1 MGDLLKLAEQLTK
14 KAYDPEEAAAEA
26 EEKEHPKLIDYRT
39 TTYQKEEKPMP
50 KKDVYEM
57 VGEALIAKLKEPMPK
72 DERPATRKQKGWI
85 YYNLKLSTY
94 SLSISMKDMSVLIER
109 SQRSK
114 EEKAKVLFRLRQMGA
129 KECK

>member
-26 EEKEHPKLIDYRT
+26 EAKEHPKLIDYRT
-39 TTYQKEEKPMP
+39 TTYQKEDK
-50 KKDVYEM
+50 
-57 VGEALIAKLKEPMPK
+57 PMPK

-94 SLSISMKDMSVLIER
+94 SLQISRTDMSVLIER

>member
-1 MGDLLKLAEQLTK
+1 MGDLLKMAEQLTK
-14 KAYDPEEAAAEA
+14 NPQSEAINSVDKAEGSA
-26 EEKEHPKLIDYRT
+26 PKIT
-39 TTYQKEEKPMP
+39 HTVVKCNNTFQQKEEKPMS
-50 KKDVYEM
+50 
-57 VGEALIAKLKEPMPK
+57 K

-94 SLSISMKDMSVLIER
+94 SLQISMKDMSVLIER

-114 EEKAKVLFRLRQMGA
+114 EEKAKVQFRLRQMGA

>member
-14 KAYDPEEAAAEA
+14 KAVTEADDQQEN
-26 EEKEHPKLIDYRT
+26 KLTVTETGNGLAMDYRT
-39 TTYQKEEKPMP
+39 TTYQKEEK
-50 KKDVYEM
+50 
-57 VGEALIAKLKEPMPK
+57 PMPK

-94 SLSISMKDMSVLIER
+94 SLQISRTDMSVLIER

-114 EEKAKVLFRLRQMGA
+114 EEKAKVQFRLRQMGA

>member
-26 EEKEHPKLIDYRT
+26 EAREHPMLIDYRT
-39 TTYQKEEKPMP
+39 PTYQKEEKPMP
-50 KKDVYEM
+50 KKD
-57 VGEALIAKLKEPMPK
+57 
-72 DERPATRKQKGWI
+72 ERPATRNQKGWI

-114 EEKAKVLFRLRQMGA
+114 EEKAKVQFRLRQMGA

>member
-1 MGDLLKLAEQLTK
+1 MGDLLKLAEQLTGHRPQPK
-14 KAYDPEEAAAEA
+14 GISDQFGVCHDPIDDPEEAAAEA
-26 EEKEHPKLIDYRT
+26 EEKEHPKLVDYRT

-50 KKDVYEM
+50 K
-57 VGEALIAKLKEPMPK
+57 K

-114 EEKAKVLFRLRQMGA
+114 EEKAKVQYRLRQMGA